1 MIEVQR
7 ELLEEVFAAIRKY
20 QHENF
25 QDAVIYDKCQ
35 KVLNELYDL
44 TYTQQRE
51 QVR

>member
-1 MIEVQR
+1 MEVQR

-25 QDAVIYDKCQ
+25 QDAITYDKCQ
-35 KVLNELYDL
+35 SILDQLYDL
-44 TYTQQRE
+44 TYTQQKE

>member
-20 QHENF
+20 QHQNI
-25 QDAVIYDKCQ
+25 QDSTIYAKCQ

-44 TYTQQRE
+44 TYTQQKE

>member
-1 MIEVQR
+1 MIEIQR

-25 QDAVIYDKCQ
+25 QDAAIYDKCQ
-35 KVLNELYDL
+35 KILNELYNSI
-44 TYTQQRE
+44 YTQQRE

>member
-1 MIEVQR
+1 MIEASK
-7 ELLEEVFAAIRKY
+7 ELLEEVFVAIRKY

-25 QDAVIYDKCQ
+25 QDATIYNKCQ
-35 KVLNELYDL
+35 KILDELYDL

>member
-1 MIEVQR
+1 MIEVSR
-7 ELLEEVFAAIRKY
+7 ELLEEVFATIRKY
-20 QHENF
+20 QQENF
-25 QDAVIYDKCQ
+25 QDAAIYDKCQ

>member
-1 MIEVQR
+1 MEVSK

-25 QDAVIYDKCQ
+25 QDVVIYDKCQ

-44 TYTQQRE
+44 TYTQQKE

>member
-1 MIEVQR
+1 MIDIPK

-20 QHENF
+20 QHQNL
-25 QDAVIYDKCQ
+25 QDATIYDKCQ

-44 TYTQQRE
+44 TYTQQKE

>member
-1 MIEVQR
+1 MMEDSK

-20 QHENF
+20 QHENC
-25 QDAVIYDKCQ
+25 QDATIYTKCQ
-35 KVLNELYDL
+35 KILDELYDL

>member
-1 MIEVQR
+1 MEVQR

-20 QHENF
+20 QHENC
-25 QDAVIYDKCQ
+25 QDTTIYNKCR
-35 KVLNELYDL
+35 KILDELYDL